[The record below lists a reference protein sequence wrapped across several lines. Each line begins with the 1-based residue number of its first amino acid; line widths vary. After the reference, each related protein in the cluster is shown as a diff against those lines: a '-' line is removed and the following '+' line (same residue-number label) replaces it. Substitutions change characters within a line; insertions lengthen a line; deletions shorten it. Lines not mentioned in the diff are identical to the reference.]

1 MERLLD
7 LEAFVAKGDGAWNME
22 VDGSGLAEGRPHHPW
37 LSLRRWREG
46 V

>member
-22 VDGSGLAEGRPHHPW
+22 VDAGSLVEGRPHHPW
-37 LSLRRWREG
+37 PSLRRWREG